1 MTAKTNTDNELIITR
16 LLNAPIDL
24 VWEVWTDPKHIAN
37 WWGPTG
43 FTTSIQHMEVKEGG
57 EWDLIMHGPD
67 GVDYKNKNV
76 FSKVIKPELIV
87 FNHVTPPLFTTTI
100 TFKKQGDHTELTMQ
114 MVFDSVADYSFAVNK
129 HGAKAGQQ
137 QTIAKLQ
144 DYLENL

>member
-1 MTAKTNTDNELIITR
+1 MESKSDKLTADNELAITR
-16 LLNAPIDL
+16 ILNAPIEL
-24 VWEVWTDPKHIAN
+24 VWEVWTDPKHIAQ

-87 FNHVTPPLFTTTI
+87 LSMLLHPYSRQLSPLKNKAT
-100 TFKKQGDHTELTMQ
+100 KQ
-114 MVFDSVADYSFAVNK
+114 N
-129 HGAKAGQQ
+129 
-137 QTIAKLQ
+137 
-144 DYLENL
+144 